1 MFSSFLFDRKIIP
14 QKKKR
19 RDIVSEKTRRM
30 ISETVENL
38 KHLDEQSLQIIK
50 SNSEVLKARDALD
63 KKSDDSENAKTG

>member
-1 MFSSFLFDRKIIP
+1 M
-14 QKKKR
+14 
-19 RDIVSEKTRRM
+19 SEKTRRM

-63 KKSDDSENAKTG
+63 KKSDDSKNAKTGLDGGVK

>member
-1 MFSSFLFDRKIIP
+1 M
-14 QKKKR
+14 
-19 RDIVSEKTRRM
+19 SEKTRRM

-38 KHLDEQSLQIIK
+38 KHLDELSLQIIK